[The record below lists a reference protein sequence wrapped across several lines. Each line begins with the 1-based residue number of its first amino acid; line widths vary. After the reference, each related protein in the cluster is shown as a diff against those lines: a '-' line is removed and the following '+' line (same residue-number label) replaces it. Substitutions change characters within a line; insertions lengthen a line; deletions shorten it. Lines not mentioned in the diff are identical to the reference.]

1 MKLGI
6 REYAYLA
13 VLVAVPLASW
23 FFVFQPRNTDI
34 VNARREIASMEV
46 TLARL
51 DTLAG
56 TVGDVRASIHEAEG
70 RLADFGRIIP
80 NAEEV
85 EDLLAEMNRIG
96 QRHELSIASIRA
108 IKQTEVQGYI
118 EIPHR
123 VEISGDFEG
132 IYRFLADLERLPRL
146 VRVQSLEIERNLL
159 DAGRVDGERTFGLL
173 DASLVMVV
181 YCDGGEDSEKEQG

>member
-6 REYAYLA
+6 REYAFLA

-23 FFVFQPRNTDI
+23 FFVFQPRNEDI
-34 VNARREIASMEV
+34 ANARREIASMEV

-56 TVGDVRASIHEAEG
+56 TVGDVRASIDEAEG

-96 QRHELSIASIRA
+96 QRNELSIASIRA
-108 IKQTEVQGYI
+108 IKQTEAQGYI

-132 IYRFLADLERLPRL
+132 IYRFLSELERLPRL
-146 VRVQSLEIERNLL
+146 VRVQYLEIERNLVA
-159 DAGRVDGERTFGLL
+159 AGRVDGDRPFGML

-181 YCDGGEDSEKEQG
+181 YCDGDVESKEDQG

>member
-23 FFVFQPRNTDI
+23 FFVFQPRNEDI
-34 VNARREIASMEV
+34 AGARREIASMEA

-56 TVGDVRASIHEAEG
+56 TVGDVRASIDEAEG

-132 IYRFLADLERLPRL
+132 IYRVLADLERLPRL
-146 VRVQSLEIERNLL
+146 VRVQSLEIERSLL
-159 DAGRVDGERTFGLL
+159 DAGRADGERTFGLL